1 MCRYEL
7 FHPISSELT
16 FLFNLFKIQG
26 EDFWLQKRRQAIRY
40 GLDQTCYILTCF
52 AHWFSMCI
60 YGQWWFICSHSC
72 CLVAKLC
79 PTLCNPMDYSLP
91 GSPVHGIFQ
100 ARMLEWVAISFSTGS
115 SWPRDQTHVSSLA
128 AGFFTTEPPGKLYL
142 LTWLPHILYWCSL
155 SQITK
160 SNSYFL

>member
-115 SWPRDQTHVSSLA
+115 SWPRDQTHGSYIGRQTLYCWEARNIYS
-128 AGFFTTEPPGKLYL
+128 TTREAHSTNLGQHNKRL
-142 LTWLPHILYWCSL
+142 
-155 SQITK
+155 
-160 SNSYFL
+160 